1 MVIKLAICLCYYI
14 FSATP
19 TTDILRL
26 LRGSIT
32 PINTRNSYCD
42 ACGHVIH
49 HWEQL
54 PVISYILH
62 KGSCRYCGAMI
73 PVQSVFLE
81 GFTFAMMVGV
91 TAAFQFRVVGVA
103 LSFLGYELLKVAFLL
118 RYGVREKAFGRELAV
133 SLAFNIVTFMLIAF
147 ISWIGIA
154 LQ

>member
-1 MVIKLAICLCYYI
+1 
-14 FSATP
+14 
-19 TTDILRL
+19 
-26 LRGSIT
+26 
-32 PINTRNSYCD
+32 
-42 ACGHVIH
+42 
-49 HWEQL
+49 
-54 PVISYILH
+54 
-62 KGSCRYCGAMI
+62 MI